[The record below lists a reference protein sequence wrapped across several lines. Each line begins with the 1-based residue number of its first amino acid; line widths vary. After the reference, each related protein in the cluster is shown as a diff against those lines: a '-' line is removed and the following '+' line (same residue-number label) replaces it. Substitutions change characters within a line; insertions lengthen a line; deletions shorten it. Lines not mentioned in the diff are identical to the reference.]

1 MAEFIQKLLEVDAF
15 STICIVIII
24 VTLIAITVQLKLE
37 IGGAIGI
44 GISSILLIGASMLLI
59 FSSSWSLADMKYSE
73 YQTRLYNSINSNYA
87 FTLDGDDISLDLA
100 KELTQ
105 DIGDTLVKY
114 EILFDDGNYR
124 VMIKTKPRS
133 YSRYYRRSPYDTYY
147 DYYLLFN

>member
-1 MAEFIQKLLEVDAF
+1 MTEFIQKLLEVDAF

-24 VTLIAITVQLKLE
+24 VTLIAIIAQAKLE

-133 YSRYYRRSPYDTYY
+133 YGRYYRRSPYDTYY